1 MAKRRSHGRTN
12 SRQLTASA
20 LPTTQKRRSNERRF
34 WYLVLCTQASRYGC
48 LKYAASGVPKVTIW
62 LVRITSPC
70 PERWMILVA
79 TSFFSNSL

>member
-12 SRQLTASA
+12 SRPLTASE

-34 WYLVLCTQASRYGC
+34 WYLKLCTQANRYGC

-62 LVRITSPC
+62 LVSTTSP
-70 PERWMILVA
+70 
-79 TSFFSNSL
+79 